1 MSAKGRRPFN
11 IAGLYAITPDLAD
24 TELLC
29 QMVEASILGGAR
41 IVQYR
46 NKVADDKLRIQQ
58 SSALLDICRKNQVPL
73 IINDHVEL
81 CLAIDAD
88 GVHIGGDDGN
98 IADFKQI
105 IGEDRILGISCYGEF
120 SRAEAAKKAGADYV
134 AFGACFA
141 SSTKPNAPRAELS
154 LFNQVKPLNIPSVA
168 IGGITLQN
176 AHLVKQA
183 GADAI
188 AVIGELFKQAH
199 DKETVAKVKATAE
212 HFSSIF
218 KL

>member
-1 MSAKGRRPFN
+1 MTVSNRRQFN

-41 IVQYR
+41 VVQYR
-46 NKVADDKLRIQQ
+46 NKVAVQKLRIKQ
-58 SSALLDICRKNQVPL
+58 SLALLEVCRKHEIPF

-81 CLAIDAD
+81 CLSIDAD

-98 IADFKQI
+98 IAAIKNM
-105 IGEDRILGISCYGEF
+105 IGEDKILGVSCYGEF
-120 SRAEAAKKAGADYV
+120 ARAEAAEKAGADYV

-141 SSTKPNAPRAELS
+141 SSTKPNAPRAELD
-154 LFNQVKPLNIPSVA
+154 LFTQAKKLNLPSVA
-168 IGGITLQN
+168 IGGITLEN
-176 AHLVKQA
+176 AASVAEA

-188 AVIGELFKQAH
+188 AVIGELFKQEH
-199 DKETVAKVKATAE
+199 DKIRATAQQ
-212 HFSSIF
+212 FSSIF
-218 KL
+218 

>member
-1 MSAKGRRPFN
+1 MTASNRRPFK

-41 IVQYR
+41 IMQYR
-46 NKVADDKLRIQQ
+46 NKVADEKLRLQQ
-58 SSALLDICRKNQVPL
+58 ASALLEICRKNQVPL

-81 CLAIDAD
+81 CLSIDAD

-98 IADFKQI
+98 IAAIKNM
-105 IGEDRILGISCYGEF
+105 IGEDKLLGVSCYGEF
-120 SRAEAAKKAGADYV
+120 ARAEAAEKAWADYV

-141 SSTKPNAPRAELS
+141 SKTKPNAPRAELS

-176 AHLVKQA
+176 AHLAKQA

-188 AVIGELFKQAH
+188 AVIGELFNQAH
-199 DKETVAKVKATAE
+199 DKATVAKIKATAE
-212 HFSSIF
+212 QFSSIF
-218 KL
+218 

>member
-1 MSAKGRRPFN
+1 MTASNRRPFK

-41 IVQYR
+41 VVQYR
-46 NKVADDKLRIQQ
+46 NKVADQKLRIKQ
-58 SSALLDICRKNQVPL
+58 SLALLEVCRKHEIPF
-73 IINDHVEL
+73 IINDHVTL
-81 CLAIDAD
+81 CLEINAD

-98 IADFKQI
+98 IATIKNM
-105 IGEDRILGISCYGEF
+105 IGEDKLLGVSCYGEF
-120 SRAEAAKKAGADYV
+120 ARAEAAEKAGADYV

-141 SSTKPNAPRAELS
+141 SKTKPNAPRAELS

-176 AHLVKQA
+176 AHLAKQA

-188 AVIGELFKQAH
+188 AVIGELFNQAH
-199 DKETVAKVKATAE
+199 DKATAAKIKATAE
-212 HFSSIF
+212 QFSSIF
-218 KL
+218 

>member
-1 MSAKGRRPFN
+1 MTLSNPRPFN

-29 QMVEASILGGAR
+29 QMVDASILGGAR

-46 NKVADDKLRIQQ
+46 NKVADEKLCLQQ
-58 SSALLDICRKNQVPL
+58 ASALLEICRKKQVPL

-81 CLAIDAD
+81 CLVINAD
-88 GVHIGGDDGN
+88 GVHIGGDDGD
-98 IADFKQI
+98 IAAIKNM
-105 IGEDRILGISCYGEF
+105 IGEDKLLGVSCYGEF
-120 SRAEAAKKAGADYV
+120 ARAEAAKKAGADYV

-141 SSTKPNAPRAELS
+141 SKTKPNAPRAELS

-176 AHLVKQA
+176 AHLAKQA

-188 AVIGELFKQAH
+188 AVIGELYNQAH
-199 DKETVAKVKATAE
+199 DKATAAKVKATAE
-212 HFSSIF
+212 QFSSIF
-218 KL
+218 

>member
-1 MSAKGRRPFN
+1 MTASNRRPFKV
-11 IAGLYAITPDLAD
+11 AGLYAITPDLAD

-46 NKVADDKLRIQQ
+46 NKVADDKLRLQQ
-58 SSALLDICRKNQVPL
+58 ASALLDICRKNQVRL

-81 CLAIDAD
+81 CLVINAD

-98 IADFKQI
+98 IAAIKHI
-105 IGEDRILGISCYGEF
+105 IGEDKLLGVSCYGEF
-120 SRAEAAKKAGADYV
+120 ARAEAAEKAGADYV

-141 SSTKPNAPRAELS
+141 SNTKPNAPRAELS

-176 AHLVKQA
+176 AHLAKQA

-188 AVIGELFKQAH
+188 AVIGELFNQAH
-199 DKETVAKVKATAE
+199 DKATAAKIKATAE
-212 HFSSIF
+212 QFSSIF
-218 KL
+218 